1 MNARD
6 ILNLKKKVS
15 EMVSEAIER
24 TVEDSMVYGV
34 GFLKV
39 TTDGDNLD
47 VQHVPFAELD
57 VELEKVVEH
66 KKFTVRN

>member
-15 EMVSEAIER
+15 EMVSEAIEK

-39 TTDGDNLD
+39 TTDGGNLD

-66 KKFTVRN
+66 KKLMVRN